1 MNTTRLAKLILCA
14 ALIVAILVALQTFKL
29 SANSKA
35 NVPAYTGRGDYQR
48 WKLEVLPTYHWKG
61 RLPALRS
68 AVLPNPTPEGA
79 TTSATKRSSLNRILR
94 HRKSTFPMSGLGNLH
109 CFEAMQEIEY
119 AGRHFPHRFCGWKSY
134 GGMVGLAA
142 IFQGLATCYP

>member
-48 WKLEVLPTYHWKG
+48 YEAQFFPTYTG
-61 RLPALRS
+61 RGDYQRYESQFFPTYTGRGDYQRYEAQFFPPYNGAL
-68 AVLPNPTPEGA
+68 VG
-79 TTSATKRSSLNRILR
+79 NR
-94 HRKSTFPMSGLGNLH
+94 
-109 CFEAMQEIEY
+109 
-119 AGRHFPHRFCGWKSY
+119 
-134 GGMVGLAA
+134 
-142 IFQGLATCYP
+142 